1 MKNLNDTIYKNMT
14 FLGIYFKNDVQD
26 LESKNHKILLREVK
40 ENLNKL
46 IYMPYS
52 QIGRLNIKMSTL
64 SKLIYRFN
72 IKPAFW

>member
-1 MKNLNDTIYKNMT
+1 MT

-64 SKLIYRFN
+64 SKLSIDS
-72 IKPAFW
+72 I